1 MNRSN
6 WSMAYGG
13 FTLIELLVVLIIMA
27 VLAAQAMPAYQ
38 QHVIR
43 TRRGEAHAVL
53 LKLMMQQ
60 ERYHT
65 QTNTYIAFSVG
76 ATDPEARHFQWW
88 SGSRAPESAYEIEGK
103 ACEGELISECV
114 QLIATP
120 GTGQVDSTF
129 RDDDC
134 RKLTLT
140 STGLRLASGPATGC
154 WP

>member
-1 MNRSN
+1 MKR
-6 WSMAYGG
+6 AG
-13 FTLIELLVVLIIMA
+13 FSLIELLVVLVIMC
-27 VLAAQAMPAYQ
+27 VLAAQAMPAWQ

-43 TRRGEAHAVL
+43 TKRGEAQSAL

-65 QTNTYIAFSVG
+65 QTNSYIAFAAG
-76 ATDPEARHFQWW
+76 ATDAEARHFQWW
-88 SGSRAPESAYEIEGK
+88 SGASAPVSAYEVEGK
-103 ACEGELISECV
+103 ACDGELISQCV

-120 GTGQVDSTF
+120 GTAQVDGKF

-134 RKLTLT
+134 GKLTLT
-140 STGLRLASGPATGC
+140 STGLRLASGQATGC

>member
-1 MNRSN
+1 MKR
-6 WSMAYGG
+6 AG
-13 FTLIELLVVLIIMA
+13 FSLIELLVVLVVTA
-27 VLAAQAMPAYQ
+27 VLAAQAMPAWQ

-43 TRRGEAHAVL
+43 TRRGEGQSAL

-65 QTNTYIAFSVG
+65 QTNSYIAFASG
-76 ATDPEARHFQWW
+76 SADPEARHFQWW
-88 SGSRAPESAYEIEGK
+88 SGASAPTSAYEIEAK
-103 ACEGELISECV
+103 ACDGELISQCV

-120 GTGQVDSTF
+120 GTGQVDTRF

-134 RKLTLT
+134 QRLTLT
-140 STGLRLASGPATGC
+140 STGLRLASGPGTGC